1 MISNSGFSAWPCSNR
16 RPIGA
21 TRFPQHKQPRTHIYA
36 ARTRPNISREAEP
49 GDKSLSGDNV
59 AARSALIAA
68 VLASAS
74 TAAFVAFRE
83 PIEDFLQDNMNE
95 LIGLGDVFGVS
106 LWSFALFY
114 TSPLQLLL
122 LFLGKIDTERPSD
135 WLTRKLGMAAGLEI
149 DDLDFTA
156 PQWIQFV
163 VISICISQALIITL
177 FLSQS
182 LGDST
187 WAVSSGI
194 GACFAAFLYEV
205 GRPRKLEKDE
215 ALLLES
221 QLLDF
226 ATWAKARLQPRG
238 SCHET
243 EIFTAFR
250 RENSKYRSTETI
262 TDEILRDMVRNWSRR
277 CSGEQLDRTSRGFM
291 KGVSLRVRSDPFT
304 GETTGV
310 VFKPAQQELVT
321 VSSEKDT
328 DADV

>member
-1 MISNSGFSAWPCSNR
+1 MP
-16 RPIGA
+16 
-21 TRFPQHKQPRTHIYA
+21 HTHICT
-36 ARTRPNISREAEP
+36 ARSRTSIRREAEP
-49 GDKSLSGDNV
+49 DDKRLSGDDI

-74 TAAFVAFRE
+74 TASFVAFRE
-83 PIEDFLQDNMNE
+83 PIEDFLQDNLNE
-95 LIGLGDVFGVS
+95 LIGLGDVFGVG

-114 TSPLQLLL
+114 ASPLQLLL

-135 WLTRKLGMAAGLEI
+135 WLTRKLGMAADLSI
-149 DDLDFTA
+149 DDLGFIA

-163 VISICISQALIITL
+163 VISVCIGQASIITL

-221 QLLDF
+221 QWLDF
-226 ATWAKARLQPRG
+226 ATWAKTRLQSRG
-238 SCHET
+238 SCHEI
-243 EIFTAFR
+243 EIFSAFR
-250 RENSKYRSTETI
+250 RENSKYRSPETI
-262 TDEILRDMVRNWSRR
+262 TNEILRDMVRNWSTRG
-277 CSGEQLDRTSRGFM
+277 SGEQLDRTSRGFM

-310 VFKPAQQELVT
+310 EFKPVQQELVT
-321 VSSEKDT
+321 ASENDT
-328 DADV
+328 DGVV